1 MAQLALQP
9 ATSRKDYYVNLY
21 MGEAT
26 YSNRQLFT
34 SFYGRDYTTEAD
46 AKKAA
51 IKEFLR
57 TNGGLDFYNTVTLTE
72 HNGMQIAD
80 KNEPY
85 HSKSAI
91 VRVLASKSVPISLV
105 HNVSKL
111 KMEK

>member
-1 MAQLALQP
+1 MTQLALQQ
-9 ATSRKDYYVNLY
+9 ATSRKNYYVNLY

-26 YSNRQLFT
+26 YENRRLFT
-34 SFYGRDYTTEAD
+34 PFYGIDYNCEAD

-51 IKEFLR
+51 MKEFLR

-85 HSKSAI
+85 QSKSAI
-91 VRVLASKSVPISLV
+91 VRVLASKSVPVVELIDC
-105 HNVSKL
+105 
-111 KMEK
+111 E

>member
-1 MAQLALQP
+1 MAQLALQQ

-26 YSNRQLFT
+26 YSNRQLFV
-34 SFYGRDYTTEAD
+34 SFFGRDYKSEAD

-72 HNGMQIAD
+72 HNGIQIAD

-91 VRVLASKSVPISLV
+91 VRVLASKSVPIAPIPD
-105 HNVSKL
+105 VSKL

>member
-1 MAQLALQP
+1 MTQLALQP
-9 ATSRKDYYVNLY
+9 ATSRKNYYVNLY

-26 YSNRQLFT
+26 YENRQLFT
-34 SFYGRDYTTEAD
+34 PFYGRDYNSEAD

-51 IKEFLR
+51 MKEFLR

-85 HSKSAI
+85 QSKSAI
-91 VRVLASKSVPISLV
+91 VRILASKNVPVVELIDC
-105 HNVSKL
+105 
-111 KMEK
+111 E